1 MFTGLIEYVGSVLQ
15 VRPVANAKELRVDVG
30 LLTEGLR
37 LGQSLA
43 LDGACQTVTAV
54 DGRQASFDVI
64 PQTLSI
70 TTLAEFTP
78 GRRVNLERPITLN
91 APLGGHLVTGHVDGL
106 ASLRRWSIQGQSKI
120 AHFQANSKLT
130 DFMVAK
136 GSVSVNGVS
145 LTIAELTETTFS
157 VALIPTTLSSTNL
170 GQLQP
175 GQKANIETDLIG
187 KYVAKFIAADKKWQI
202 TINTLKEHGFA

>member
-15 VRPVANAKELRVDVG
+15 TRPVANARELCVDVG
-30 LLTEGLR
+30 PLAEGLR

-43 LDGACQTVTAV
+43 VDGACQTVTAV
-54 DGRQASFDVI
+54 NGLQASFDVS
-64 PQTLSI
+64 PETLRI
-70 TTLAEFTP
+70 TTLAEFTR
-78 GRRVNLERPITLN
+78 GRRVNLERPITLD

-106 ASLRRWSIQGQSKI
+106 ASLQRWSIQGQSKI
-120 AHFQANSKLT
+120 VHFQADNKLT
-130 DFMVAK
+130 DFMVEK

-170 GQLQP
+170 AELEP
-175 GQKANIETDLIG
+175 GQKVNVETDLIG
-187 KYVAKFIAADKKWQI
+187 KYVARFLATGKKGQV
-202 TINTLKEHGFA
+202 TMEALREHGFA